1 MSEQPKNHPAGDEP
15 RLTLLQ
21 QRKIEARVL
30 VPLIQAFRQ
39 EIGDERTFTVVRRVI
54 EQLGFE
60 EGRRQAEMAGANDFE
75 TFRRQRRMTAPAG
88 LVTEIVQDE
97 PHRLGQ
103 NVTSCAFKD
112 FYTEMGVPEL
122 GFLLSC
128 SRDFAK
134 ARGFNPH
141 FRLTRTQTLMQ
152 GAAFCD
158 FRWSDAPS
166 EADEGRA
173 GDAPPAEQKA

>member
-1 MSEQPKNHPAGDEP
+1 MSAEQAEPRTPAADEP
-15 RLTLLQ
+15 KLTLLQ

-39 EIGDERTFTVVRRVI
+39 EFGDERTFAVVRRVI

-60 EGRRQAEMAGANDFE
+60 EGRRQAEQAGANDFE
-75 TFRRQRRMTAPAG
+75 TFRKQRHQYSPAG
-88 LVTEIVQDE
+88 LTTEIVQDE
-97 PHRLGQ
+97 PHALGQ
-103 NVTSCAFKD
+103 DVTRCAFKE

-134 ARGFNPH
+134 ARGFNPRV
-141 FRLTRTQTLMQ
+141 RLTRTKTLMQ
-152 GAAFCD
+152 GSDRCD
-158 FRWSDAPS
+158 FRWSDS
-166 EADEGRA
+166 EVDSG
-173 GDAPPAEQKA
+173 Q